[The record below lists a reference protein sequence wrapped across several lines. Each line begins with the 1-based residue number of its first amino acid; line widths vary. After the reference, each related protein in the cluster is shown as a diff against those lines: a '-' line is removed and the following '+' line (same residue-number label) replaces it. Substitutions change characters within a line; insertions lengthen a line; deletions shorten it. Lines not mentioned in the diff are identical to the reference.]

1 MLNQLSSLKQHTL
14 EDHRS
19 KSSRSIY
26 TIIEDK
32 AVVVV
37 DRSTYVFKV
46 KLFYDEDGESKF
58 LGTFCSQTP
67 DSTVP
72 YPLKQFAVFHVG
84 VNTSSYPGI
93 MCLWKTYAILGIL
106 SSRLLSKSRL

>member
-46 KLFYDEDGESKF
+46 KLFYDEDGDSKF
-58 LGTFCSQTP
+58 LGTFCSHTP
-67 DSTVP
+67 DSTVS
-72 YPLKQFAVFHVG
+72 YPLKQLAVFHVDMLIP
-84 VNTSSYPGI
+84 S
-93 MCLWKTYAILGIL
+93 LILG
-106 SSRLLSKSRL
+106 SCVCGRLMPF